1 MSDSKHDLQSRHR
14 SREID
19 AFLDQV
25 ARTPVPARAG
35 QGRLIFAID
44 ATASRKPTWDQAS
57 HLQAEMFDAAA
68 DLGGLQIQLTYY
80 RGHREFHASDWLRDA
95 SALLQQMTA
104 VSCRGGLTQLERVLR
119 HGAAESASKT
129 VNALVFVGDCI
140 EENPE
145 RLYRCAGELGLR
157 GTPAFMFLEGND
169 RRAHQCFAEIARI
182 TRGACCRF
190 DSGSAR
196 QLRELLTAVAVY
208 ASGGKSA
215 LRQLAAGSGANLRQL
230 AHQLEGR

>member
-1 MSDSKHDLQSRHR
+1 MSDSKHDLQSGQR
-14 SREID
+14 SQEIH
-19 AFLDQV
+19 AFLEQV
-25 ARTPVPARAG
+25 ARAPVSANAG
-35 QGRLIFAID
+35 RGRLIFAID
-44 ATASRKPTWDQAS
+44 ATASREPTWDQAS

-68 DLGGLQIQLTYY
+68 GLGGLQIQLAYY
-80 RGHREFHASDWLRDA
+80 RGHREFHAGDWLADA
-95 SALLQQMTA
+95 PALLQQMTA

-119 HGAAESASKT
+119 HGAVESARSP

-145 RLYRCAGELGLR
+145 RLYRSAGELGLR
-157 GTPAFMFLEGND
+157 GTPAFMFLEGHD
-169 RRAHQCFAEIARI
+169 RRAQRCFAEIARI
-182 TRGACCRF
+182 TRGAFGRF

-208 ASGGKSA
+208 ASGGKTA
-215 LRQLAAGSGANLRQL
+215 LRQLAASSSSNLRQL